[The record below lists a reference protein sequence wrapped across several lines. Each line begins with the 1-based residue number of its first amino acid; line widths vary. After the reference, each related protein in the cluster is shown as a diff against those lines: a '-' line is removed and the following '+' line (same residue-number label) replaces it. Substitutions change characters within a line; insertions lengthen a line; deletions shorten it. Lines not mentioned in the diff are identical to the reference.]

1 MKEARQ
7 EAPRPRGRA
16 LRTVGT
22 FALGAAA
29 GGIIALLFAP
39 ASGKVTRK
47 RIGMKVK
54 ALQKAATVKLT
65 QAQRVLARKAVG
77 LRDVAAER
85 IHNAQEWVV
94 DHMPTN
100 GHAKRPSRR
109 TAYHA

>member
-7 EAPRPRGRA
+7 EARPRGQA

-22 FALGAAA
+22 FALGAAT

-54 ALQKAATVKLT
+54 ALQRAAATKLT
-65 QAQRVLARKAVG
+65 QAQRVLARRAEG

-85 IHNAQEWVV
+85 IHDAREWVV

-100 GHAKRPSRR
+100 GHAKRQTRR
-109 TAYHA
+109 PAYRA